1 MADIKNPGASA
12 TQTGQLGQE
21 STSRLAASAQADA
34 AKKVNASQLKNSAYN
49 KRLNDIQAKA
59 DALSQKNAKIALAKG
74 LKANEQLAKAAEL
87 REKILELEKTDIDQ
101 ANLQKKK
108 YDELVKSA
116 NYYGE
121 AARRAGQ
128 KAVDAHKEGAALAA
142 KEKNDAIETWKNT
155 TLKGKA
161 YSGLTSTLGKVA
173 GGLTAGALAGKALSR
188 VRDAA
193 LLQQKIELNQF
204 GVLGSTLKKSE
215 SDADG
220 LQGSL
225 GKLGGAVGSVG
236 DKLGES
242 SGATEGLG
250 ATMIGTAGSALNMA
264 KKTADLSYEV
274 AQARGAAILLGQ
286 DVESVTGIMADFA
299 RITGSDNPKALGLL
313 TQGALSVATSL
324 KITTAEAVDYVSLRM
339 EKFGGTAAGAMIEM
353 QSLRDSVGALNHD
366 FGRVVIKG
374 DDMARTLMDIS
385 KNSSVYAVDQ
395 KYVSNIMLT
404 SISRL
409 QSLGA
414 SYDEAKD
421 KAKAYVDAL
430 TGNKAPEFMK
440 ALSGQRIVG
449 GIQKSLKGVSL
460 GDIDKADFAKGKG
473 KKFMEEYGDSLE
485 KAQPGLSK
493 RIAKIVADPRMNLYD
508 KQRLVQEMT
517 AGTGV
522 GIDSMAKELNKVIK
536 QTGRSTEVIAEMYGI
551 PRDQAYAMI
560 TENDSYMASLE
571 KTNKLVH
578 AQADELVRTLGISK
592 EEAEAIKGKKGLIME
607 VVQAKEREKII
618 ENDLKTKADKQAKAQ
633 ERILSL
639 TKEIE
644 KANNDLSKIKDKDG
658 ISRMQA
664 HKKALEM
671 DLQSQEAIAYSSAD
685 DVQKKIDEL
694 KDEQDKA
701 DKAGDKDKS
710 ADITKQLKRLGEIQ
724 KDIKEKGLTPGDKQ
738 LVTLQAG
745 TNKVLD
751 TMAATNLASGNTA
764 QATLEKMSNLY
775 TLLAG
780 AAGMA
785 GVKLLLTSLGLDTK
799 LILAKMVLGGGGGG
813 NKPGGMNDGG
823 GVGDVPYGPNKPKG
837 FWRGVQG
844 GWAGGAARAV
854 GGIATSE
861 AMMGAAEAMGAKSL
875 DRDTKNTV
883 DAFMAL
889 GAAAGPLG
897 QALTAATL
905 AAGLFAGS
913 LLDKQIDKWGDKDT
927 KAAVKTTDLG
937 LQFTQAVKQMGGSYN
952 KLSGVDTRAASDA
965 YNEALEYLPGNEEHA
980 WKQAMESLRKS
991 VIKEAENAGKSG
1003 GDIDKIRNSKDL
1015 SKKEADDRVAEWERK
1030 NEERRKNKLNVLPSQ
1045 AGPLSLDALQK
1056 MDEDNKKRILEAKKA
1071 LDQGPTSLGKGE
1083 VPGQPQA
1090 LVIPPAKTP
1099 GGGQLPTPGK
1109 TAAAAMTASTSAN
1122 QMVAANAG
1130 AAASMSATQVPTN
1143 APPTGATLGDPTA
1156 FGLPAAP
1163 GATPTPQ
1170 ANNGN
1175 NSASNNG
1182 PSQGGG
1188 GMEGSFVGGVNPDG
1202 SVTMRVS
1209 NFMEAFSSA
1218 KAKSSMSGVQAT

>member
-12 TQTGQLGQE
+12 TQTGQMGQE

-34 AKKVNASQLKNSAYN
+34 AKKVNASQLKNSAFN

-59 DALSQKNAKIALAKG
+59 DALSQKNAKIALANG

-87 REKILELEKTDIDQ
+87 KEKILELEKSDIDQ
-101 ANLQKKK
+101 ANIQKKK

-121 AARRAGQ
+121 AARKAGQ

-155 TLKGKA
+155 SLMGKA
-161 YSGLTSTLGKVA
+161 YGGLTSTLGKVA

-204 GVLGSTLKKSE
+204 GVLGSTLKQSE

-225 GKLGGAVGSVG
+225 GRLGGAVGSAG
-236 DKLGES
+236 DKIGES

-250 ATMIGTAGSALNMA
+250 ATMIGTAGSALHMA
-264 KKTADLSYEV
+264 KKTADLSVEI

-449 GIQKSLKGVSL
+449 GIQKSLKGASL
-460 GDIDKADFAKGKG
+460 GDIDSAGFAAGKG

-493 RIAKIVADPRMNLYD
+493 RIAKIVADPRMHLYD

-536 QTGRSTEVIAEMYGI
+536 QTGRSTEVISDMYGVT
-551 PRDQAYAMI
+551 RDQAYAMI

-571 KTNKLVH
+571 KTNKLVG
-578 AQADELVRTLGISK
+578 AGTEALMNQLGISK

-618 ENDLKTKADKQAKAQ
+618 QDDLKTKADRQAKAQ
-633 ERILSL
+633 EKILSL

-644 KANNDLSKIKDKDG
+644 KANEDLSKIKDKDG
-658 ISRMQA
+658 IARAQA

-671 DLQSQEAIAYSSAD
+671 DLQGQEAIAYSSAD
-685 DVQKKIDEL
+685 DVEKKIKEL

-738 LVTLQAG
+738 LVALQAG
-745 TNKVLD
+745 TNKVLE
-751 TMAATNLASGNTA
+751 TMAATNLASGNSVLA
-764 QATLEKMSNLY
+764 AIEKMSNVY
-775 TLLAG
+775 ALLAG
-780 AAGMA
+780 AAGLA
-785 GVKLLLTSLGLDTK
+785 GVNILLASIGLDTK
-799 LILAKMVLGGGGGG
+799 LILARMALGGGGGA
-813 NKPGGMNDGG
+813 
-823 GVGDVPYGPNKPKG
+823 GV
-837 FWRGVQG
+837 
-844 GWAGGAARAV
+844 
-854 GGIATSE
+854 
-861 AMMGAAEAMGAKSL
+861 AEAVASKLGPLSGAIAGLASL
-875 DRDTKNTV
+875 ASV
-883 DAFMAL
+883 VAPL
-889 GAAAGPLG
+889 SAAA
-897 QALTAATL
+897 L
-905 AAGLFAGS
+905 AMGDFFTEYQKDKKGYKKGLDEQFNT
-913 LLDKQIDKWGDKDT
+913 KD
-927 KAAVKTTDLG
+927 L
-937 LQFTQAVKQMGGSYN
+937 N
-952 KLSGVDTRAASDA
+952 KLSSNILNHPVRAI
-965 YNEALEYLPGNEEHA
+965 EALGL
-980 WKQAMESLRKS
+980 
-991 VIKEAENAGKSG
+991 NAGDVAGSMG
-1003 GDIDKIRNSKDL
+1003 VNSFFGIGADSKDKNTKAHL
-1015 SKKEADDRVAEWERK
+1015 EEVADLQKKLGDAQGKGDQGQADSIQLDIAKKLALFQET
-1030 NEERRKNKLNVLPSQ
+1030 ERRRAELRAQKGYKVENQ
-1045 AGPLSLDALQK
+1045 ANSDYDSKVGWGSHFTEEGVNSWGALGHSK
-1056 MDEDNKKRILEAKKA
+1056 DEDEINRKLQEEAAQRLKSIDAKFSANPPSPSPPTVLGKEPSKILGQEPAPSPT
-1071 LDQGPTSLGKGE
+1071 PTSLGKGD
-1083 VPGQPQA
+1083 VPGQPQ
-1090 LVIPPAKTP
+1090 VTPTPIPAKTTK
-1099 GGGQLPTPGK
+1099 GSQQTSDGTPSAS
-1109 TAAAAMTASTSAN
+1109 AAVAMAASAASAN

-1170 ANNGN
+1170 SSSSAP
-1175 NSASNNG
+1175 NSSVN
-1182 PSQGGG
+1182 QGGG
-1188 GMEGSFVGGVNPDG
+1188 GGGGVEGAFVGGVNSDG
-1202 SVTMRVS
+1202 SVNMRVT

-1218 KAKSSMSGVQAT
+1218 RAKSTLTGVNP